1 MPDLHNLETFLNRA
15 WQLAS
20 FFNQSI
26 VESIVFITVH
36 PRERLRNPLWY
47 ELIKNI
53 ELEVWSKLLI
63 YENRNVC
70 KAKEINSLDNFPK
83 DKLHFNILVI

>member
-47 ELIKNI
+47 ELIKT
-53 ELEVWSKLLI
+53 LSSKFEANFWYTRTEMFVKQKKLI
-63 YENRNVC
+63 
-70 KAKEINSLDNFPK
+70 L
-83 DKLHFNILVI
+83 